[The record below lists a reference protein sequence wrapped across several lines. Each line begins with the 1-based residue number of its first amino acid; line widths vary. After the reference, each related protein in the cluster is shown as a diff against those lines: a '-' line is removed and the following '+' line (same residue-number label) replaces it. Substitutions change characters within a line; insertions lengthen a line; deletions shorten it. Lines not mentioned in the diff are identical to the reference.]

1 MMKNVE
7 LYVNQI
13 KDDAIFIAKKIEK
26 ALLDNG
32 YNITESEPNLVI
44 GFGGDGTLIHWLRST
59 NYNTNSKYIGV
70 NCGTLG
76 FLQDF
81 DITNPEV
88 FVKNIPNYIEEKL
101 NFVSLTLCTG
111 NEVINYQA
119 LNEFNIKNNDDN
131 SFIAKVMIEN
141 VFLENLRGTGFIFST
156 PTGSTAH
163 NISSIGSIIYP
174 GIEAI
179 MMTPREAI
187 VNSKIRCLPKSI
199 CIPKGIE
206 ITLFPVNDDDI
217 KILSDGRKIYT
228 GKYERISISYS
239 NKYMTKLTNKSNNF
253 VSKIREKLI

>member
-1 MMKNVE
+1 MKNVQ
-7 LYVNQI
+7 LYVNRI
-13 KDDAIFIAKKIEK
+13 KDDAILIANNVEK
-26 ALLDNG
+26 ELIDKG
-32 YNITESEPNLVI
+32 YNITKTEPDLVI

-81 DITNPEV
+81 DVTNPEA
-88 FVKNIPNYIEEKL
+88 FVNNIPNYVEEKL
-101 NFVSLTLCTG
+101 NFVTLLLYNKDNIITF
-111 NEVINYQA
+111 YA
-119 LNEFNIKNNDDN
+119 LNEFNILNNNDN
-131 SFIAKVMIEN
+131 TFRAKIMIEN
-141 VFLENLRGTGFIFST
+141 GFLENFAGTGFIFST

-163 NISSIGSIIYP
+163 NISSIGAIIYP

-179 MMTPREAI
+179 MMTPSEAI
-187 VNSKIRCLPKSI
+187 VNSKVRCLSKSV

-206 ITLFPVNDDDI
+206 ITLFPGNDDDI
-217 KILSDGRKIYT
+217 KILSDGGKIYT

-239 NKYMTKLTNKSNNF
+239 NKYMLKLTNKLNNF